1 MPDWRASMVGRP
13 LSPEE
18 KQIWSK
24 VTQTVAPLEGRRA
37 AVQSDFELF
46 AKEAV
51 PPEARRVSAQH
62 RPIKRQKASVQP
74 VNRGPVPVLD
84 DSWEKRIASGALIP
98 EMTVDLHGHTLESA
112 HRRLN
117 QTLGQALFRNVRVL
131 LVITGNPRPI
141 ASSSP
146 HGERARG
153 AIRAEIGDWLAHSGH
168 ADAIASVRNAH
179 PRHGGKGALYII
191 LRRKK

>member
-1 MPDWRASMVGRP
+1 MPDWRANMVGRP

-24 VTQTVAPLEGRRA
+24 VTQTVAPLKKQPVA
-37 AVQSDFELF
+37 AKSESVQPF
-46 AKEAV
+46 AEAV
-51 PPEARRVSAQH
+51 IPSAKHIPVQT
-62 RPIKRQKASVQP
+62 RAPTAKKAIAQP
-74 VNRGPVPVLD
+74 VNRSPVPVLD
-84 DSWEKRIASGALIP
+84 DSWERRIATGALIP
-98 EMTVDLHGHTLESA
+98 EMTVDLHGHTLEAA

-117 QTLGQALFRNVRVL
+117 QTLGQALSRNVRVL
-131 LVITGNPRPI
+131 LVITGNPRPV

-191 LRRKK
+191 LRRRK